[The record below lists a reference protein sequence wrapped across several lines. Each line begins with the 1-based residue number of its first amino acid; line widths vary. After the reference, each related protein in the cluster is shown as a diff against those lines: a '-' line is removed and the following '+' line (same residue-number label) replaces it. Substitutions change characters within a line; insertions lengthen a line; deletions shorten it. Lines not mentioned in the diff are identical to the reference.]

1 MRISDGGTFV
11 ERRKSSGLF
20 SLLVSHHPSL
30 HYPPGKINFLW
41 ISNALSICV
50 WVCVSKWCLG
60 AGLSCRKSYPQ
71 NFQMQTDAK
80 LSAHEGKRR
89 ISLLVSCMW
98 RLAISHLAKLL
109 AK

>member
-1 MRISDGGTFV
+1 
-11 ERRKSSGLF
+11 
-20 SLLVSHHPSL
+20 
-30 HYPPGKINFLW
+30 
-41 ISNALSICV
+41 
-50 WVCVSKWCLG
+50 
-60 AGLSCRKSYPQ
+60 
-71 NFQMQTDAK
+71 MQTDAK